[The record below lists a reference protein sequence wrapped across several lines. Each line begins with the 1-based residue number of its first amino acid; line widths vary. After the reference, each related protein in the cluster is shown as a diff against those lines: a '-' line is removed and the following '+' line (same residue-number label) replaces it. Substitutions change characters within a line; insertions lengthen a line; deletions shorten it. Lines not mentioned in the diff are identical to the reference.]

1 MNPIK
6 LTYLLKMRGYTLAK
20 VGLEV
25 GVSRQVVWETIF
37 NNRHGSK
44 SLLVH
49 KKIGEIL
56 TN

>member
-6 LTYLLKMRGYTLAK
+6 LTYFLKIRGYTLAK

-25 GVSRQVVWETIF
+25 GVSRQVVWETVF
-37 NNRHGSK
+37 NNRHGPK

-56 TN
+56 SQ